1 MKKGYPMSY
10 SKNEEMVLRSY
21 NLKDNPITKEIAE
34 KLATQFGKS
43 KRSVISKAVSL
54 KLYKKAE
61 RTYVDSTSKVETV
74 RAIEKALAI
83 ETGDLEGLQNGR
95 GTALSVLLMSIR

>member
-21 NLKDNPITKEIAE
+21 DLKNNPITKEIAE
-34 KLATQFGKS
+34 KLATQFGKPT
-43 KRSVISKAVSL
+43 RSVISKAVSL

-61 RTYVDSTSKVETV
+61 RQTVDKTRKADTV

-83 ETGDLEGLQNGR
+83 REGDLEGLENGR
-95 GTALSVLLMSIR
+95 GSALSVLLMSIR

>member
-1 MKKGYPMSY
+1 MSY

-34 KLATQFGKS
+34 KLADQLDKS
-43 KRSVISKAVSL
+43 YRSIISKAVAL
-54 KLYKKAE
+54 NVYKKAE
-61 RTYVDSTSKVETV
+61 RLTVDKTRKTDTV

-83 ETGDLEGLQNGR
+83 REGDLEGLENGR
-95 GTALSVLLMSIR
+95 GSALSVLLMSIR